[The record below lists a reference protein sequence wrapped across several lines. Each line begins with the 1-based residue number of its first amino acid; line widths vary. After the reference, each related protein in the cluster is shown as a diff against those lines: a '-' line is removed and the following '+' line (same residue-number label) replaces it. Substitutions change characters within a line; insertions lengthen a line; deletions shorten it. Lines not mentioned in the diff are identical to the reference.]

1 MQRLTILRFPP
12 CYRPLIRA
20 SNTTKYHYPPSILPP
35 PSTTPTNI
43 RFLSQTPSLTYP
55 RKDDQDKDSINREAT
70 EYSKSGTDDASALQE
85 DTAFDP
91 SVTEPG
97 EQKDKVG
104 SKTGA
109 SNNPL
114 EVSPANPD
122 VSQPRHPQEGGSEN
136 SSKSSGTTSGRERSS
151 GGGSAKKGSKVT

>member
-1 MQRLTILRFPP
+1 MQRLTLLRSLP

-20 SNTTKYHYPPSILPP
+20 RSNTTKYHYPPSILPP
-35 PSTTPTNI
+35 PSTPTNI
-43 RFLSQTPSLTYP
+43 RLLSQTPSLTYP
-55 RKDDQDKDSINREAT
+55 RKDNQDKDSINREAT

-104 SKTGA
+104 SKTG
-109 SNNPL
+109 
-114 EVSPANPD
+114 V
-122 VSQPRHPQEGGSEN
+122 
-136 SSKSSGTTSGRERSS
+136 
-151 GGGSAKKGSKVT
+151 